1 MSRWT
6 GKFDF
11 YDDCEM
17 IHTSDEMV
25 ECSDVYLGDAKVE
38 IKSKNDLIPY
48 YTHTIASACYSKSEG
63 NTIHLSR
70 ESFIDS
76 EEKDFLVW
84 RIMDAIRIARK
95 AKKEKKHFNL
105 DYLRSE
111 MDDISD
117 TTPDFLWKKI
127 ISIVNGQPDLIKE
140 HISKDYRVAADYIIG
155 WLIPNYFYDV
165 HDSSHNRMREE
176 FVEYCKEKGFSII
189 ERTPKELKRTKGIYH
204 PIIIKMCIKI
214 DEYYRMESAYK

>member
-95 AKKEKKHFNL
+95 ARKEKKHFNL

-111 MDDISD
+111 
-117 TTPDFLWKKI
+117 
-127 ISIVNGQPDLIKE
+127 
-140 HISKDYRVAADYIIG
+140 
-155 WLIPNYFYDV
+155 NYFHCKWSAGPYQRTYFQRLSGSRRLYYWLV
-165 HDSSHNRMREE
+165 DS
-176 FVEYCKEKGFSII
+176 
-189 ERTPKELKRTKGIYH
+189 ELFL
-204 PIIIKMCIKI
+204 
-214 DEYYRMESAYK
+214 